1 MNTSIFLSQKLY
13 ILGIHSEK
21 GGIISASYTAMDYV
35 LIGSLFMELYQKK
48 HIKFDNKRIVVLNLN
63 SDNKLHRFLLEK
75 ISASK
80 KPLKISR
87 WIHKLH
93 YSIKYIRKEV
103 QQGLVK
109 NRIIRMEPKQ
119 FLFFSWEKPILL
131 NKQVVSKL
139 SLIHI

>member
-48 HIKFDNKRIVVLNLN
+48 YIEFDNKRIVVLNLN
-63 SDNKLHRFLLEK
+63 SDNKLYRFLLEK

-87 WIHKLH
+87 WIQKLH

-119 FLFFSWEKPILL
+119 FLFFSWEKPI
-131 NKQVVSKL
+131 VA
-139 SLIHI
+139 